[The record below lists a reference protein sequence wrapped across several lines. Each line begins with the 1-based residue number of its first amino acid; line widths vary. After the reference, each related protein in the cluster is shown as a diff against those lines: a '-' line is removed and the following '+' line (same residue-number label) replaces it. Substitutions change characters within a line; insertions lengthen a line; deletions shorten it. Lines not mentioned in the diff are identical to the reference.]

1 MNLHEHFIT
10 GDFYIINYTESINLK
25 HSIRMDSAE
34 NYARRVG
41 KWDIYILTEWVNAVE
56 SLIQIGIKKNTSWVN
71 EHQRKIDLQRP
82 KK

>member
-56 SLIQIGIKKNTSWVN
+56 SLIQIGIKKKIHGSMSTSAKLIFKD
-71 EHQRKIDLQRP
+71 Q